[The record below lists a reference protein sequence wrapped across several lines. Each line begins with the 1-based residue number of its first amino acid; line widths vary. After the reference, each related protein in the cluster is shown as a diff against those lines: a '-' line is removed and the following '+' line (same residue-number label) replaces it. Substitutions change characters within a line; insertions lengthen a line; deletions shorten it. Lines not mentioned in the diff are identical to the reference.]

1 MTGCSKR
8 VKDQRFI
15 GFDIGGTKMLAV
27 LADGE
32 RKVLDCL
39 ISSTRVRDGPVG
51 VLEDISS
58 QASALAAKVGLRSED
73 LDGLAVAF
81 AGLCDPHSGVILEA
95 PNLPGW
101 VDYPLYETLRSSFEI
116 PIGVANDVD
125 MAALAESRDGVG
137 KNASNML
144 FVSVGTGIGGGLIL
158 QGNLYQGWSG
168 LAGEFGHIV
177 ISSEA
182 FLCACGRMGCL
193 EAMASGSALES
204 MARERIRRG
213 EHSALTQL
221 VHGKIDDITA
231 RSIFEAAVNKDRL
244 ANSIIRF
251 GAQAL
256 GIGLTNL
263 LHMFNPE
270 LIVIGG
276 GIASQWETYV
286 EVAVNEMNTRAFP
299 SALKGVTVSRSS
311 IGEVASAIG
320 GIALL
325 QEQLGRLA

>member
-1 MTGCSKR
+1 
-8 VKDQRFI
+8 
-15 GFDIGGTKMLAV
+15 MLAV

-32 RKVLDCL
+32 RNVLGCL

-51 VLEDISS
+51 VIEDICSH
-58 QASALAAKVGLRSED
+58 ASALAAKVGLRSED

-101 VDYPLYETLRSSFEI
+101 VDYPLYETLRSSLEI

-144 FVSVGTGIGGGLIL
+144 FVSVGTGIGGGLVL

-177 ISSEA
+177 ISSEP
-182 FLCACGRMGCL
+182 FLCACGMMGCL

-221 VHGKIDDITA
+221 VQGKIDDITA
-231 RSIFEAAVNKDRL
+231 RLIFEAAVNKDRL
-244 ANSIIRF
+244 AHSIIRF
-251 GAQAL
+251 GARAL

-325 QEQLGRLA
+325 QEQLGRQA